1 MDKMDCGGRGYQLVE
16 PAVMAR
22 GGGNPEG
29 WDFKSTQVE
38 FHMQIKITLVYQIPG
53 I

>member
-1 MDKMDCGGRGYQLVE
+1 MEEEDISLWKPPVMPRGD
-16 PAVMAR
+16 
-22 GGGNPEG
+22 GNPEG

-38 FHMQIKITLVYQIPG
+38 FHMQIKITLVYQIPE